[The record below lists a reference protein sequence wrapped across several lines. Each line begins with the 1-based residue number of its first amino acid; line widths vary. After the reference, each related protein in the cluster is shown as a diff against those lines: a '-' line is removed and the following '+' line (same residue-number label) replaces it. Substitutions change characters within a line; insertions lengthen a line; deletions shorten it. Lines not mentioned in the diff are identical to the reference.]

1 MMTKMQV
8 ELAKSL
14 YGQAHR
20 AAEYAHAIWLLH
32 QNLYRFWFPTAT
44 DAELEKMMA
53 AQNEQYQKSIE
64 YMKQMRDAFE
74 QQSAEFNEHDATTTK
89 SE

>member
-1 MMTKMQV
+1 MMTQLQV

-20 AAEYAHAIWLLH
+20 AAEYSHAIWLLH
-32 QNLYRFWFPTAT
+32 QNLYRFWFPTAS
-44 DAELEKMMA
+44 DAELEKLMS
-53 AQNEQYQKSIE
+53 AQNEQYQQSIE

-74 QQSAEFNEHDATTTK
+74 KQAQELDGHGSNSSK
-89 SE
+89 S